1 MSLAVEL
8 PEELIE
14 QVALRAVELIRE
26 QEPESDEWL
35 TSKQAADYLK
45 CGRGRIHNLVSEGRI
60 PVHREGGRLLFSRQE
75 LDDWIKSG
83 RAMAA

>member
-1 MSLAVEL
+1 VITLEL
-8 PEELIE
+8 PETLIE

-26 QEPESDEWL
+26 QAPDSEEWMTSDE
-35 TSKQAADYLK
+35 TADYLK

-60 PVHREGGRLLFSRQE
+60 PVHREGGRLLFLKSE
-75 LDDWIKSG
+75 LDAWIKSG